1 MNGRDLTRIIDKGEG
16 PLVEFYGCI
25 ANLPDLVF
33 HSICSFL
40 NKEGGTV
47 ILGVQNSGIIT
58 GISEAYVDEILKR
71 LSDTLK
77 EAFHPEALLTPEV
90 VDIDGKKTIYIKIP
104 KSPQVHRYRNKV
116 FDRIGNDINDI
127 TYSQTLIEHIYLRK
141 QKESSEN
148 IVCPFLKML
157 DFDENAFKTMRKYI
171 ALSNPNHPWLDLTNE
186 EVLRAAG
193 FWRKDTINNKEGFIL
208 AAVLLFGKE
217 VTIQNHCPTIHR
229 TDAIYRNI
237 RYEKFLTPD
246 SLYPES
252 KYDDRDIIYSNL
264 IDSYLRLMN
273 FVQRNLP
280 DKIVLD
286 SRHNEVSVRDGLFNE
301 VITNLLVH
309 REYMHKPSS
318 RLLIFADKVITEN
331 WTRSVHNG
339 AITLDNFD
347 SQTKNPLI
355 TKVFQEMNW
364 IEEAGSG
371 KKNIQKYAPS
381 YFGKHEIEIQSG
393 DKFIFSITYEQIR
406 ENNEDEPV
414 AEIGPP
420 VVPEEKLSHAQPQKS
435 DNEVPGL
442 SYGSSVPFFRMSQA
456 CPKIDISYVDKA
468 EQILE
473 ACVTPQPIQVMMNL
487 VRQSNRTRFRQ
498 NIILPLLEEG
508 LLAMRIPTKPSS
520 PLQKYYTTE
529 KGKKVLAE

>member
-1 MNGRDLTRIIDKGEG
+1 MNEKDLTRIIEKGEG
-16 PLVEFYGCI
+16 PFVEFYGCI
-25 ANLPDLVF
+25 ANLPDLVL

-47 ILGVQNSGIIT
+47 ILGVQNSGIIP
-58 GISEAYVDEILKR
+58 GISEAYIDEIQKR
-71 LSDTLK
+71 LYDTL
-77 EAFHPEALLTPEV
+77 EHDLHPAVPLTPEI

-104 KSPQVHRYRNKV
+104 ESSQVHRYRNKV
-116 FDRIGNDINDI
+116 FDRTGNEINDI
-127 TYSQTLIEHIYLRK
+127 TYSQALIENIYLRK

-148 IVCPFLKML
+148 IICPFLKML

-171 ALSNPNHPWLDLTNE
+171 ALSKPNHPWLDLTNE
-186 EVLRAAG
+186 EVLRTAG
-193 FWRKDTINNKEGFIL
+193 FWRKDTTNNKEGFVL

-237 RYEKFLTPD
+237 RYEKYVAPD

-264 IDSYLRLMN
+264 IDSYLRLMY

-280 DKIVLD
+280 DKIAFD
-286 SRHNEVSVRDGLFNE
+286 SQDKQINVRDRLFNE
-301 VITNLLVH
+301 IITNLLVH
-309 REYMHKPSS
+309 REYTHKPSS
-318 RLLIFADKVITEN
+318 RLLIFSDKIITEN
-331 WTRSVHNG
+331 WTRSAHDRS
-339 AITLDNFD
+339 ITLDTLD
-347 SQTKNPLI
+347 SQVKNPLI

-364 IEEAGSG
+364 IEETGSG
-371 KKNIQKYAPS
+371 KRNIQKYAPL
-381 YFGKHEIEIQSG
+381 YFSKHGTEIQNG
-393 DKFIFSITYEQIR
+393 DKFMFSITYEQIR
-406 ENNEDEPV
+406 ENDQ
-414 AEIGPP
+414 
-420 VVPEEKLSHAQPQKS
+420 LSHARPQNS
-435 DNEVPGL
+435 AQEVPSL
-442 SYGSSVPFFRMSQA
+442 SYGSSVPFFKMSQA

-473 ACVTPQPIQVMMNL
+473 ACVTPQPIQAMMSL